1 MKILLTGASGFLG
14 KVIKAELQKQN
25 HEITTIGRDASNDI
39 KVDLASLQE
48 TLKDFDWVVHAA
60 GKAHIVPKT
69 KAEADDFFT
78 VNVQG
83 TQNLC
88 KALEANLPKAF
99 VFISTVAV
107 YGVEEGKM
115 IEETHALDGTTP
127 YAKSKIEAEQFL
139 QNWCASNQV
148 QLSIFRLPLIAGPN
162 APGNLG
168 AMVKGIQ
175 SGKYFR
181 IGKGDAKKSM
191 VLASDVAAIIPKA
204 ATVGGVYNL
213 TDGTHP
219 SFKELEENFAQQ
231 LGGKKIKS
239 IPMFIAKVAGW
250 VGDIFSFFPVNSN
263 KLKKITA
270 TLTFADQ
277 KAKGNL
283 NWQPNKVLDKYK
295 IEINE

>member
-14 KVIKAELQKQN
+14 SVMKKHFQSLQAVVITL
-25 HEITTIGRDASNDI
+25 GRNANNDI
-39 KVDLASLQE
+39 QKDLNEVTALPLVDI
-48 TLKDFDWVVHAA
+48 VVHAA

-78 VNVQG
+78 VNLEG
-83 TQNLC
+83 TKKLC
-88 KALEANLPKAF
+88 AALETNLPKAF

-107 YGVEEGKM
+107 YGVDEGTM
-115 IEETHALDGTTP
+115 IDEAHALNGTTP

-139 QNWCASNQV
+139 QNWCAAKQV
-148 QLSIFRLPLIAGPN
+148 KLSIFRLPLIAGPK

-168 AMVKGIQ
+168 AMINDIQ

-181 IGKGDAKKSM
+181 IGNGDAKKSIVM
-191 VLASDVAAIIPKA
+191 ASDVAAIIPHA
-204 ATVGGVYNL
+204 AAIGGIYNL
-213 TDGTHP
+213 TDGYHP
-219 SFKELEENFAQQ
+219 SFKELEENFAKQ
-231 LGGKKIKS
+231 LGGKSIKT
-239 IPMFIAKVAGW
+239 IPLFIATMAGW
-250 VGDIFSFFPVNSN
+250 VGDVFAFFPINSN
-263 KLKKITA
+263 KRRKITA

-277 KAKGNL
+277 KAKDNL

>member
-14 KVIKAELQKQN
+14 SVMKKHFQSLRADVITL
-25 HEITTIGRDASNDI
+25 GRNANNDI
-39 KVDLASLQE
+39 QKDLNEVSALPLVDV
-48 TLKDFDWVVHAA
+48 VVHAA

-78 VNVQG
+78 VNLEG
-83 TQNLC
+83 TKKLC
-88 KALEANLPKAF
+88 AALETNLPKAF

-107 YGVEEGKM
+107 YGVDEGTM
-115 IEETHALDGTTP
+115 IDEAHALNGTTP

-139 QNWCASNQV
+139 QNWCAAKQV
-148 QLSIFRLPLIAGPN
+148 KLSIFRLPLIAGPK

-168 AMVKGIQ
+168 AMINGIQ

-181 IGKGDAKKSM
+181 IGNGDAKKSIVM
-191 VLASDVAAIIPKA
+191 ASDVAAIIPHA
-204 ATVGGVYNL
+204 VDIGGVYNL
-213 TDGTHP
+213 TDGYHP

-231 LGGKKIKS
+231 LGGKSIKT
-239 IPMFIAKVAGW
+239 IPLFIATMAGW
-250 VGDIFSFFPVNSN
+250 VGDVFAFFPINSN
-263 KLKKITA
+263 KRKKITA

-277 KAKGNL
+277 KAKDNL